1 MRIATEVVALLP
13 RIFRHLKQNFEFILF
28 YRDIFLGFSD
38 FIFNFLINFIN
49 LRIIII
55 AMTETR
61 PAGVTL
67 TMSNFN
73 KSSSSGIL
81 KFIN

>member
-1 MRIATEVVALLP
+1 MRIVTEVVALLP

-28 YRDIFLGFSD
+28 YGDIFGSSD

>member
-1 MRIATEVVALLP
+1 MQIATEVMALLP
-13 RIFRHLKQNFEFILF
+13 RIFRHLKQNFDFILF
-28 YRDIFLGFSD
+28 YGDIFGSSD

>member
-1 MRIATEVVALLP
+1 MRIVTEVVALSP
-13 RIFRHLKQNFEFILF
+13 RIFRYLKQNFDFILF
-28 YRDIFLGFSD
+28 YGDIFGSSD